1 MRLVGQLSNGCEY
14 AREHVSLQL
23 DGELSEF
30 EQIALDAHL
39 KTCSRCRAYAAS
51 VGAVSVQLRAAA
63 LEQPEFPV
71 VLPHR
76 SRLRVP
82 ARAVVQVAAAA
93 AVAVVVGLSSAG
105 LSLTNG
111 GQQSVSLR
119 ASKAF
124 PDRGPNL
131 EPVRTSRTTI
141 EFRSQR
147 RTAPRPM
154 SGRVA
159 V

>member
-1 MRLVGQLSNGCEY
+1 MRLVGQLSSACEH

-30 EQIALDAHL
+30 EQIALAAHL
-39 KTCSRCRAYAAS
+39 QSCAGCRAYAGS
-51 VGAVSVQLRAAA
+51 VGQVSVRLRAAG
-63 LEQPEFPV
+63 LEQPGFPV

-76 SRLRVP
+76 SRIRIPV
-82 ARAVVQVAAAA
+82 RAAQVAAAA

-111 GQQSVSLR
+111 VHESVSLR
-119 ASKAF
+119 AAKAF
-124 PDRGPNL
+124 PDRGPNF
-131 EPVRTSRTTI
+131 EPVRTSRATI
-141 EFRSQR
+141 EFRAQR
-147 RTAPRPM
+147 RTAPRSM

>member
-1 MRLVGQLSNGCEY
+1 MRLVGQISSACEF
-14 AREHVSLQL
+14 AREQVSLHL

-30 EQIALDAHL
+30 EQVALDAHL
-39 KTCSRCRAYAAS
+39 KSCAGCRAYAAS
-51 VGAVSVQLRAAA
+51 VGQVSFGLRAAE
-63 LEQPEFPV
+63 LERPDFPV

-76 SRLRVP
+76 PRVRIP
-82 ARAVVQVAAAA
+82 VRAAQVAAAA

-111 GQQSVSLR
+111 GQQSMSLR
-119 ASKAF
+119 AAKAF

-131 EPVRTSRTTI
+131 TPVRTSRRTI
-141 EFRSQR
+141 EFRAQS
-147 RTAPRPM
+147 RTVPRPM
-154 SGRVA
+154 GGRAA

>member
-1 MRLVGQLSNGCEY
+1 MRLVGQFSSACEY
-14 AREHVSLQL
+14 AREQVSLQL

-30 EQIALDAHL
+30 EQVALTAHL
-39 KTCSRCRAYAAS
+39 ESCEGCRAYAAS
-51 VGAVSVQLRAAA
+51 VGQVNARLRAAG
-63 LEQPEFPV
+63 LEQPDFLV

-76 SRLRVP
+76 SRLRIPV
-82 ARAVVQVAAAA
+82 RAAQVAAAA

-111 GQQSVSLR
+111 GEQSVSLR
-119 ASKAF
+119 AAKAF

-131 EPVRTSRTTI
+131 KPVRTSRTTI
-141 EFRSQR
+141 ELRARR
-147 RTAPRPM
+147 RTVSRPM
-154 SGRVA
+154 SSRVA

>member
-1 MRLVGQLSNGCEY
+1 MRLVGQLNSACEL
-14 AREHVSLQL
+14 AREQVSVQL

-39 KTCSRCRAYAAS
+39 TSCAGCSAYAAS
-51 VGAVSVQLRAAA
+51 AGEVSARLRAAE

-76 SRLRVP
+76 SRLGIP
-82 ARAVVQVAAAA
+82 ARAAQVAAAA

-105 LSLTNG
+105 LTLTNG
-111 GQQSVSLR
+111 GHQSASLR
-119 ASKAF
+119 AAEAF
-124 PDRGPNL
+124 PDRGPNF
-131 EPVRTSRTTI
+131 EPIRTSRTPIGLRT
-141 EFRSQR
+141 ER
-147 RTAPRPM
+147 RTSPRAM
-154 SGRVA
+154 NGRVA

>member
-1 MRLVGQLSNGCEY
+1 MRLVGQHSSACEY
-14 AREHVSLQL
+14 AREQVSLQL

-30 EQIALDAHL
+30 EQVALVAHL
-39 KTCSRCRAYAAS
+39 ESCAGCRTYAAS
-51 VGAVSVQLRAAA
+51 VGQVNAQLREAG
-63 LEQPEFPV
+63 LEQPDFLV
-71 VLPHR
+71 VLPYR
-76 SRLRVP
+76 SRLRIPV
-82 ARAVVQVAAAA
+82 RAAQVAAAA

-111 GQQSVSLR
+111 GQQSLSLR
-119 ASKAF
+119 AARAF

-131 EPVRTSRTTI
+131 KPVRTSRTTI
-141 EFRSQR
+141 EFRAQS
-147 RTAPRPM
+147 RTVPRPM

>member
-1 MRLVGQLSNGCEY
+1 MRLVGQLSSTCEH

-30 EQIALDAHL
+30 EQLALAAHL
-39 KTCSRCRAYAAS
+39 KSCAGCRAFAAS
-51 VGAVSVQLRAAA
+51 AGTVSAELRAAA
-63 LEQPEFPV
+63 VEQPEFPV

-76 SRLRVP
+76 SRVRVP

-105 LSLTNG
+105 LSLTSG
-111 GQQSVSLR
+111 GNQSVSLR

-131 EPVRTSRTTI
+131 EPVRSSHTTI

>member
-1 MRLVGQLSNGCEY
+1 MRLVGQLNSACEL
-14 AREHVSLQL
+14 AREQVSVHL

-30 EQIALDAHL
+30 AQVALDAHL
-39 KTCSRCRAYAAS
+39 ASCAGCRAYAAS
-51 VGAVSVQLRAAA
+51 VGDVSARLRTAA
-63 LEQPEFPV
+63 LERPRFPV

-76 SRLRVP
+76 SRLGIP
-82 ARAVVQVAAAA
+82 ARAAQVAAAA

-119 ASKAF
+119 AAKAF
-124 PDRGPNL
+124 PDRGPNF
-131 EPVRTSRTTI
+131 EPIRTSRTTI
-141 EFRSQR
+141 EFRTER
-147 RTAPRPM
+147 RTSPRPM
-154 SGRVA
+154 SNRVA

>member
-1 MRLVGQLSNGCEY
+1 MRLVGQLSSACEY
-14 AREHVSLQL
+14 AREQVSLQL
-23 DGELSEF
+23 DGELSAF
-30 EQIALDAHL
+30 EQVALAAHL
-39 KTCSRCRAYAAS
+39 ESCAACRAYAAS
-51 VGAVSVQLRAAA
+51 VGQVNAQLRAAG
-63 LEQPEFPV
+63 LEQPDFLV

-76 SRLRVP
+76 SRLRIPLRV
-82 ARAVVQVAAAA
+82 AQVAAAA

-119 ASKAF
+119 AAKAF

-131 EPVRTSRTTI
+131 KPVRTSRATI
-141 EFRSQR
+141 EFRAQS
-147 RTAPRPM
+147 RTAPRPK